1 MHKSITDSVRMYQ
14 KQNREAL
21 HSLGLKGWHLYNA
34 YAALEREWQG
44 EGSPATGDTREA
56 LFAIGDALYL
66 VTGDEAYAGQ
76 RLEGEA

>member
-1 MHKSITDSVRMYQ
+1 VNDETRKKNEKH
-14 KQNREAL
+14 L
-21 HSLGLKGWHLYNA
+21 HALGLKAWYLYNA
-34 YAALEREWQG
+34 YAALEREWQK
-44 EGSPATGDTREA
+44 EGSPTGLGGCWETRET